1 MKKTSGKHKRGE
13 RGSLEEED
21 NVSKRCNMA
30 DSVGKV
36 PTAAATQPEPN
47 IIDIKEML
55 VEIHTTVATILREN
69 QELKQE
75 ILELKSALNANQRE
89 TEKLKTNLTKAE
101 KASDTLRNE
110 LNHTRMKL
118 KDHIEEMNN
127 LEEKYD
133 DLEQYSRKNSLEI
146 LGVPEGAYTSTDEV
160 VIRIGEA
167 INVDIKPE
175 DIEISHKLKRKTT
188 KPVIVKFVSQKVK
201 SLLYKARTKLKN
213 VKTSDVFPSSP
224 FASREDQRIFI
235 NENLTNYLRELYWKA
250 NKMKKD
256 NMITSTWTMDGKIF
270 VKTSPSGAPVRIYC
284 VEDLDDL

>member
-1 MKKTSGKHKRGE
+1 M
-13 RGSLEEED
+13 EEED

-30 DSVGKV
+30 DSVGEV
-36 PTAAATQPEPN
+36 PTVAATQPEPN
-47 IIDIKEML
+47 LIDIKKML
-55 VEIHTTVATILREN
+55 VDIQTTVATILREN

-89 TEKLKTNLTKAE
+89 TEKLKTKLTKAE
-101 KASDTLRNE
+101 KPNDTLRNE

-118 KDHIEEMNN
+118 KDQIEETNN
-127 LEEKYD
+127 LDEKYD

-160 VIRIGEA
+160 VIRIGDA
-167 INVDIKPE
+167 INVNIKPE

-188 KPVIVKFVSQKVK
+188 KPVIVKFVSHKVK

-213 VKTSDVFPSSP
+213 VKTSDVFPSYA

-235 NENLTNYLRELYWKA
+235 NENLTNYRRELFWKA

-270 VKTSPSGAPVRIYC
+270 VKTSPSGAPVRIYRI
-284 VEDLDDL
+284 EDLDDL